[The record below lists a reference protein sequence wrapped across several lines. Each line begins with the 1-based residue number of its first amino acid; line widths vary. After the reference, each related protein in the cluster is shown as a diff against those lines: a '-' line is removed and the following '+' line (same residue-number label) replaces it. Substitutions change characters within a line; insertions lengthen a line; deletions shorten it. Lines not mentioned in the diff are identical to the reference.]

1 MAAKAQTTG
10 EKPVVTVQLKHV
22 INVNLAS
29 SREDL
34 GDLSDLK
41 RSIKRHGLQVAVLLM
56 PDFSIVDGVRRIRA
70 LSELYDNVDVPAV
83 LASTWEEARYHLLEV
98 TRPMEEAG
106 WPHLPMSPLDVAAL
120 NHMTLHELFSAG
132 RLERGW
138 ETRRK
143 ARINGHAPA
152 TTGLSRE
159 FVDQQL
165 ADMYGFERTTI
176 KNWRDLYGAFN
187 SLVRKRPEM
196 RSQGQE
202 LLQNVLHKNWRV
214 HSVLAALRAMSN
226 FQEPGNR
233 RFVIG
238 ETREPVQVEIPPAD
252 PKVAAE
258 QEQLITRMINMLE
271 TMAGEVAG
279 LKYINPAM
287 SLDTAK
293 HLLRDLSSEL
303 RSAGNL
309 RSYLR
314 AHIEQI
320 ENAQSEEG

>member
-1 MAAKAQTTG
+1 MAANARTTG
-10 EKPVVTVQLKHV
+10 AKPLVTVELKHI

-29 SREDL
+29 PRDDL

-56 PDFSIVDGVRRIRA
+56 PDFSIIDGVRRIRA

-83 LASTWEEARYHLLEV
+83 LAHTWEEARYHLLEV
-98 TRPMEEAG
+98 TRPMEQAG
-106 WPHLPMSPLDVAAL
+106 WPHLPMTPLEVAAL

-143 ARINGHAPA
+143 ARINGHPVS
-152 TTGLSRE
+152 TTGLSRQ

-165 ADMYGFERTTI
+165 ADMYGFERATM

-196 RSQGQE
+196 RGQGQE
-202 LLQNVLHKNWRV
+202 LLHNVLHKNWRV
-214 HSVLAALRAMSN
+214 HSVLATLRALSN

-238 ETREPVQVEIPPAD
+238 EEREPLKVAIPPAD

-271 TMAGEVAG
+271 TVAGEVAS
-279 LKYINPAM
+279 LKYINSAM
-287 SLDTAK
+287 SPETAK
-293 HLLRDLSSEL
+293 QLLRDVTTQL
-303 RSAGNL
+303 RGAGNL
-309 RSYLR
+309 RNYLR
-314 AHIEQI
+314 AHIEQ
-320 ENAQSEEG
+320 NAQPEEGQ

>member
-1 MAAKAQTTG
+1 MAANARTTG
-10 EKPVVTVQLKHV
+10 AKPAVTVQLKH
-22 INVNLAS
+22 ITNVNLAS
-29 SREDL
+29 PREDL

-41 RSIKRHGLQVAVLLM
+41 RSIKRHGLQVPILLM
-56 PDFSIVDGVRRIRA
+56 PDFSIIDGVRRVRA
-70 LSELYDNVDVPAV
+70 MSELYDNTDVPAV
-83 LASTWEEARYHLLEV
+83 LAESWEEAKYHILRT
-98 TRPMEEAG
+98 TRPAEEAG
-106 WPHLPMSPLDVAAL
+106 WPHLPMNPLDVAVL
-120 NHMTLHELFSAG
+120 NHMTMHELFTVG

-143 ARINGHAPA
+143 AKVNGHAPA
-152 TTGLSRE
+152 SSGLSRE

-165 ADMYGFERTTI
+165 AEMYGFDRATI

-196 RSQGQE
+196 RTQGLE
-202 LLQNVLHKNWRV
+202 LLHNVLHNNWRV
-214 HSVLAALRAMSN
+214 HSVLATIRAFSN
-226 FQEPGNR
+226 FQEPGTR

-238 ETREPVQVEIPPAD
+238 ENRGPVEVVIPPAD

-271 TMAGEVAG
+271 TMAGEVAS
-279 LKYINPAM
+279 LKYINSAM
-287 SLDTAK
+287 SLDTARQ
-293 HLLRDLSSEL
+293 LLRDLSSEL

-309 RSYLR
+309 RSYLK

-320 ENAQSEEG
+320 ENAQPEEG